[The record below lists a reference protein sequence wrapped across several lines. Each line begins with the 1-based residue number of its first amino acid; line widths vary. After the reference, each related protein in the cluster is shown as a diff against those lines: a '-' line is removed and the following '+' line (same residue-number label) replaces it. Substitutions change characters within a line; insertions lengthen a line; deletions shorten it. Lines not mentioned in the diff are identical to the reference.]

1 MSYFK
6 INSLFLMLLL
16 AYSGKAQSD
25 TLSISIAQADKVFL
39 STNYQLLA
47 TSLNIDVQKAQVLQ
61 ASLYPNPVL
70 TLDMNAIDPENNK
83 IFHLGNSGQQSIQ
96 LEQLILLGGKR
107 KAQIDL
113 AKTNVEMAEFAFQD
127 LIRQLK
133 FELHTG
139 LYLLN
144 QQQILIGK
152 YIKQMAMV
160 DNIISTYEY
169 QAHKGN
175 IPLKDVVRLKGV
187 YLNLSNE
194 RASIYGDYFHQLS
207 KVQTLLQT
215 KSIVVPKVT
224 DADIQSFIQPFDVQ
238 LLIDQALE
246 NRPDLLLGKKDAVFA
261 EQYFTLQK
269 KLAKPDITL
278 FSSFDQRGGA
288 FQRQV
293 NLGLAIPLMFWNKN
307 QGNIK
312 SAETQ
317 IKAKHLFVEGLKSQ
331 VIAEVQNTYW
341 QYKQTVAEYLKNN
354 KLYDEDFEITLKGM
368 TENFQ
373 KGNVS
378 LIEFVDFFESY
389 NNALSEISRI
399 KMQLATSA
407 EQIKLSTGKE
417 LF

>member
-1 MSYFK
+1 
-6 INSLFLMLLL
+6 MLLL

-152 YIKQMAMV
+152 YSKQMAMV

-278 FSSFDQRGGA
+278 FSSYDQRGGA

>member
-25 TLSISIAQADKVFL
+25 TLSISIAQADNVFL

-152 YIKQMAMV
+152 YSKQMAMV

-278 FSSFDQRGGA
+278 FSSYDQRGGA

>member
-6 INSLFLMLLL
+6 ICSLFLMLLL
-16 AYSGKAQSD
+16 AFGSKAQSD
-25 TLSISIAQADKVFL
+25 TLSITIAQADKVFL

-70 TLDMNAIDPENNK
+70 TVDMNAIDPENSK
-83 IFHLGNSGQQSIQ
+83 IFHLGNTGQQSVQ

-113 AKTNVEMAEFAFQD
+113 AKTNVEMAELAFQD

-152 YIKQMAMV
+152 YTKQMAMV
-160 DNIISTYEY
+160 DNILSTYEI

-194 RASIYGDYFHQLS
+194 RAAIFGDYFQQLS

-215 KSIVVPKVT
+215 KSMVVPKVS
-224 DADIQSFIQPFDVQ
+224 DAEIQSFIQPFDVQ

-261 EQYFTLQK
+261 EQYFSLQK

-278 FSSFDQRGGA
+278 FSSYDQRGGA
-288 FQRQV
+288 FLRQV
-293 NLGLAIPLMFWNKN
+293 NVGVAIPLMFWNRN

-317 IKAKHLFVEGLKSQ
+317 IKVKQLFVDGLKSQ
-331 VIAEVQNTYW
+331 VIAEVQSTYL
-341 QYKQTVAEYLKNN
+341 QYKQTVSEFLKNN
-354 KLYDEDFEITLKGM
+354 KLYDEDFEVTLKGM

-399 KMQLATSA
+399 KIQLATSA

>member
-152 YIKQMAMV
+152 YSKQMAMV

-278 FSSFDQRGGA
+278 FSSYDQRGGA

>member
-152 YIKQMAMV
+152 YSKQMAMV

>member
-39 STNYQLLA
+39 STNYQILA

-152 YIKQMAMV
+152 YSKQMAMV

-278 FSSFDQRGGA
+278 FSSYDQRGGA

>member
-70 TLDMNAIDPENNK
+70 TLDINAIDPENNK

-152 YIKQMAMV
+152 YSKQMAMV

-278 FSSFDQRGGA
+278 FSSYDQRGGA

>member
-6 INSLFLMLLL
+6 ICSLFLVLLL
-16 AYSGKAQSD
+16 AFGSKAQSD
-25 TLSISIAQADKVFL
+25 TLSITIAQADKVFL

-70 TLDMNAIDPENNK
+70 TVDMNAIDPENSK
-83 IFHLGNSGQQSIQ
+83 IFHLGNTGQQSVQ

-113 AKTNVEMAEFAFQD
+113 AKTNVEMAELAFQD

-152 YIKQMAMV
+152 YTKQMAMV
-160 DNIISTYEY
+160 DNILSTYEI

-194 RASIYGDYFHQLS
+194 RAAIFGDYFQQLS

-215 KSIVVPKVT
+215 KSIVVPKVS
-224 DADIQSFIQPFDVQ
+224 DAEIQSFIQPFDVQ

-261 EQYFTLQK
+261 EQYFSLQK

-278 FSSFDQRGGA
+278 FSSYDQRGGA
-288 FQRQV
+288 FLRQV
-293 NLGLAIPLMFWNKN
+293 NVGVAIPLMFWNRN

-317 IKAKHLFVEGLKSQ
+317 IKVKQLFVDGLKSQ
-331 VIAEVQNTYW
+331 VIAEVQSTYL
-341 QYKQTVAEYLKNN
+341 QYKQTVSEFLKNN
-354 KLYDEDFEITLKGM
+354 KLYDEDFEVTLKGM

-399 KMQLATSA
+399 KIQLATSA

>member
-1 MSYFK
+1 
-6 INSLFLMLLL
+6 MLLL
-16 AYSGKAQSD
+16 AFGSKAQSD
-25 TLSISIAQADKVFL
+25 TLSITIAQADKVFL

-70 TLDMNAIDPENNK
+70 TVDMNAIDPENSK
-83 IFHLGNSGQQSIQ
+83 IFHLGNTGQQSVQ

-113 AKTNVEMAEFAFQD
+113 AKTNVEMAELAFQD

-152 YIKQMAMV
+152 YTKQMAMV
-160 DNIISTYEY
+160 DNILSTYEI

-194 RASIYGDYFHQLS
+194 RAAIFGDYFQQLS

-215 KSIVVPKVT
+215 KSMVVPKVS
-224 DADIQSFIQPFDVQ
+224 DAEIQSFIQPFDVK

-261 EQYFTLQK
+261 EQYFSLQK

-278 FSSFDQRGGA
+278 FSSYDQRGGA
-288 FQRQV
+288 FLRQV
-293 NLGLAIPLMFWNKN
+293 NVGVAIPLMFWNRN

-317 IKAKHLFVEGLKSQ
+317 IKVKQLFVDGLKSQ
-331 VIAEVQNTYW
+331 VIAEVQSTYL
-341 QYKQTVAEYLKNN
+341 QYKQTVSEFLKNN
-354 KLYDEDFEITLKGM
+354 KLYDEDFEVTLKGM

-399 KMQLATSA
+399 KIQLATSA